1 MTQTMRI
8 KELREAADLTQQQLA
23 DRMGV
28 VRGAVTNWETEN
40 ALPRTRDLPLLAK
53 VLRCDY
59 NAMFVEQPF
68 DGCDPDGLYDQY
80 TA

>member
-1 MTQTMRI
+1 MIQTMRI
-8 KELREAADLTQQQLA
+8 KELREAADLIQQQLT

-40 ALPRTRDLPLLAK
+40 ALPRTRQLPLLMH
-53 VLRCDY
+53 VLGVGSID
-59 NAMFVEQPF
+59 
-68 DGCDPDGLYDQY
+68 DLYVPEALVPPMDQY

>member
-1 MTQTMRI
+1 MIQTMRI

-40 ALPRTRDLPLLAK
+40 TLPRTRQLPLLMH
-53 VLRCDY
+53 VLGVGSID
-59 NAMFVEQPF
+59 E
-68 DGCDPDGLYDQY
+68 LYVPEALELPMEEY